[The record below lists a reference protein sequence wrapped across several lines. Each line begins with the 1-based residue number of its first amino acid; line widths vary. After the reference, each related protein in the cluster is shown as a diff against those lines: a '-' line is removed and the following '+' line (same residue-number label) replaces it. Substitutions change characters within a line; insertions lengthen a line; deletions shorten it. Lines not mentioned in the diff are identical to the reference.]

1 MALWVTRLDVVNV
14 NVLRQFYWFL
24 AEIADESVLPYVGD
38 YLPTLFLI
46 VRTVKYFL
54 FCFPFRIVITLEV
67 ASLRQLPLMGRAV
80 CPAR

>member
-1 MALWVTRLDVVNV
+1 MALWITRLDVVDV
-14 NVLRQFYWFL
+14 NVLRQLYRFL
-24 AEIADESVLPYVGD
+24 AEITDESVLPYPGD

-54 FCFPFRIVITLEV
+54 FLFSFRIAITLQV
-67 ASLRQLPLMGRAV
+67 TSLRQLPLMNRAV